1 MHVATEFACEES
13 ARLTGVS
20 RAAAEYWAA
29 IAWYRKRRPNAAQR
43 FRGSV
48 EVFVTCLRMGC
59 LSSWFH
65 SQHDTPI
72 ILLFDECLQVTLV
85 EAQAVFGILG
95 VRIEKAKGSMVYF
108 YGEFIIRTPGVTI
121 EGVIKC

>member
-1 MHVATEFACEES
+1 
-13 ARLTGVS
+13 
-20 RAAAEYWAA
+20 
-29 IAWYRKRRPNAAQR
+29 
-43 FRGSV
+43 
-48 EVFVTCLRMGC
+48 MGC